1 MLKGIY
7 DIFTIEFSIHG
18 LESCIIIS
26 VSILI
31 VTILLKKGL
40 SISRNEPINQSNN
53 IKSTQNSI
61 ESKESSYKPESYFE
75 ISQQQGKKLQSIIDI
90 LIRIKVPCSYKV
102 CNRILSYQIDY
113 LRKTNLCKSDLF
125 DFIIKKANERIE
137 TAKRT
142 FVKDECETVIQIISK
157 HSKKCTL
164 YAVGFD
170 CSFAL
175 AITIKP

>member
-53 IKSTQNSI
+53 IKPTQNSI
-61 ESKESSYKPESYFE
+61 ESKESSYKPKSYFE
-75 ISQQQGKKLQSIIDI
+75 ISQQKVKKLQSIIYI
-90 LIRIKVPCSYKV
+90 LIRIKAPCYYKV
-102 CNRILSYQIDY
+102 CNYCRVNPIFLQDASCPYPFFVIY
-113 LRKTNLCKSDLF
+113 FNSDIRL
-125 DFIIKKANERIE
+125 ER
-137 TAKRT
+137 R
-142 FVKDECETVIQIISK
+142 F
-157 HSKKCTL
+157 L
-164 YAVGFD
+164 
-170 CSFAL
+170 
-175 AITIKP
+175 